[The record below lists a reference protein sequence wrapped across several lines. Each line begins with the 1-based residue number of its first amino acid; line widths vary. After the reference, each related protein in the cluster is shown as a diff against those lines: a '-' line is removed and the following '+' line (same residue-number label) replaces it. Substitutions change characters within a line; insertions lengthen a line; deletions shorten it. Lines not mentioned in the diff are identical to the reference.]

1 MFKKV
6 RFALL
11 FVVIALLATATVFAN
26 GEYEAYEAQEAA
38 VTIFHT
44 NDVHGRFLP
53 SNTAMGIDTIATIL
67 AETPNAILVDA
78 GDTFHGLPFATLNRG
93 MDIVELMNAAGY
105 SLFSPGNHDFNFGT
119 DRLLELEAAADFDFI
134 SANVYRGGDL
144 LFDDTAVKEING
156 ITIGFFGLAH
166 PDTYHLTNPANIV
179 GVTFADP
186 IEAARNSVELLQ
198 DMDVDVIVALAH
210 LGSGARSDYRV
221 DGWAI
226 EVANAVSGIDIIIDG
241 HSHNLHESGLL
252 VGDTL
257 IVQAGDHGR
266 NLGRVDIFVSED
278 EMTFVASYISRDDAV
293 ENFTPNEAVQALI
306 EDIQTRQSEV
316 MDIVVAY
323 LPVTLY
329 QAEIRSEE
337 MPLGNLVAD
346 AIRWAAG
353 TELAFT
359 NGGGIRDV
367 LEAGDVTKGDI
378 ISVLP
383 FGNYVVT
390 LEVTPAILRDAME
403 NGVSALPGGGRFPQ
417 VSGFAFTFNPY
428 AEDGGRVISISV
440 NGEYL
445 DLEDT
450 TTVFTLATNNFI
462 AAGGDAYTMFVDL
475 PILLELGNQDEV
487 LIEYINYADLGNL
500 AVEGRIVAV
509 SVEPVDAV
517 PVDEAIEDEEDN
529 DEDAVIFP
537 IDEPAAEEDPLANIA
552 VRYVDGVRF
561 VAFRVFANALG
572 YYTLAW
578 DTPTGTV
585 TVVDIV
591 SFTVAESGG
600 FNDNGTVYVPWEFAV
615 LQLAVN

>member
-1 MFKKV
+1 MLKKV

-26 GEYEAYEAQEAA
+26 GEYEAHETQEAT

-44 NDVHGRFLP
+44 NDIHGRFLP
-53 SNTAMGIDTIATIL
+53 SNTAIGIDTVATIL

-105 SLFSPGNHDFNFGT
+105 SLFAPGNHDFNFGT
-119 DRLLELEAAADFDFI
+119 DRLLELEAAADFGFI
-134 SANVYRGGDL
+134 SANVYRGSEL
-144 LFDDTAVKEING
+144 LFDDIAVKEING
-156 ITIGFFGLAH
+156 VTIGFFGLAH
-166 PDTYHLTNPANIV
+166 PDTPVLTNPVNVV

-198 DMDVDVIVALAH
+198 DMDVDLIVALAH

-226 EVANAVSGIDIIIDG
+226 EVANAVSGIDLIIDG
-241 HSHNLHESGLL
+241 HSHNLHEDGIL

-266 NLGRVDIFVSED
+266 NVGRVDIFVSGD
-278 EMTFVASYISRDDAV
+278 EITIVAGYIDHDYAV
-293 ENFTPNEAVQALI
+293 ENFTPNQDIQALI

-316 MDIVVAY
+316 MDVVVAY

-417 VSGFAFTFNPY
+417 VSGFAFTFNPD
-428 AEDGGRVISISV
+428 AEDGERIISISV

-445 DLEDT
+445 DLNDT

-462 AAGGDAYTMFVDL
+462 AAGGDAYAMFVDL
-475 PILLELGNQDEV
+475 PVLLEFGSQDEI
-487 LIEYINYADLGNL
+487 LIEYINYADLANL
-500 AVEGRIVAV
+500 GVEGRIVAV

-517 PVDEAIEDEEDN
+517 PVEDEAVEDVEGCEE
-529 DEDAVIFP
+529 AILP
-537 IDEPAAEEDPLANIA
+537 IDEPVTEADPLANIA
-552 VRYVDGVRF
+552 VHYVDGVRF

-572 YYTLAW
+572 YYTLVW
-578 DTPTGTV
+578 DGATATV
-585 TVVDIV
+585 YVVDVV
-591 SFTVAESGG
+591 SFTVTESGG
-600 FNDNGTVYVPWEFAV
+600 FNDDGTVYVPWEFAV
-615 LQLAVN
+615 AQLAVNE

>member
-1 MFKKV
+1 MLKKV

-11 FVVIALLATATVFAN
+11 FVVIALLATTAVFAN
-26 GEYEAYEAQEAA
+26 GDYEAYEVQEAT

-44 NDVHGRFLP
+44 NDIHGRFLP
-53 SNTAMGIDTIATIL
+53 SNTAIGIDTIATIL
-67 AETPNAILVDA
+67 AETPNAMLVDA

-105 SLFSPGNHDFNFGT
+105 SLFTPGNHDFNFGT
-119 DRLLELEAAADFDFI
+119 DRLLELEAAADFGFI
-134 SANVYRGGDL
+134 SANVYRGGEL
-144 LFDDTAVKEING
+144 LFDDIAIKEING
-156 ITIGFFGLAH
+156 VTIGFFGLAH
-166 PDTYHLTNPANIV
+166 PDTPHLTNPVNV
-179 GVTFADP
+179 VEVTFADP

-241 HSHNLHESGLL
+241 HSHNLHEDGIR

-266 NLGRVDIFVSED
+266 IVGRVDIFVNED
-278 EMTFVASYISRDDAV
+278 EITIVAGHIDHDYAV
-293 ENFTPNEAVQALI
+293 ENFTPNAAIQALI
-306 EDIQTRQSEV
+306 EDIQARQSEV

-323 LPVTLY
+323 LSVTLY

-346 AIRWAAG
+346 AIRWGAG

-383 FGNYVVT
+383 FGNYVIT

-417 VSGFAFTFNPY
+417 VSGFAFTFNPD
-428 AEDGGRVISISV
+428 AEDGERIISISV
-440 NGEYL
+440 DGEYL

-462 AAGGDAYTMFVDL
+462 AAGGDAYTMFVYL
-475 PILLELGNQDEV
+475 PILLEFGNQDEI
-487 LIEYINYADLGNL
+487 LIEYINYADLENL
-500 AVEGRIVAV
+500 RVEGRIVAV
-509 SVEPVDAV
+509 SAEPADVV
-517 PVDEAIEDEEDN
+517 PGGEVIEDEEDY
-529 DEDAVIFP
+529 EAAILP
-537 IDEPAAEEDPLANIA
+537 IDQPATEEDPLANIP

-561 VAFRVFANALG
+561 VAFRVFANTLG
-572 YYTLAW
+572 YYTLTW
-578 DTPTGTV
+578 DSATGTV
-585 TVVDIV
+585 TVIDIT

-600 FNDNGTVYVPWEFAV
+600 FNDDGTVYVPWEFAV
-615 LQLAVN
+615 LQLVANQ